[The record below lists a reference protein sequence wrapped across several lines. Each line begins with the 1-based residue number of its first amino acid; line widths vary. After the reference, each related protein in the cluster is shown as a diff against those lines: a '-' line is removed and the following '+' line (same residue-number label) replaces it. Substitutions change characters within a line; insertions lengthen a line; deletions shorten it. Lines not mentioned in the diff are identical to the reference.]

1 MQENNIEIR
10 SAAAPSVSGR
20 KVSGM
25 AVVFNSPSQ
34 VLFEAGRRFVE
45 IILPGA
51 IDEALIQ
58 RSDVKALVDHNRER
72 LLARSKKGRGTLSL
86 GIISTGLYYEFS
98 AANTADGDYTVE
110 MVRRGDIDGS
120 SFSFS
125 VADGGDIWEK
135 RSDGIYLRK
144 IKKISGLYD
153 VTVTASPAYP
163 QTSVGVRGRI
173 GGLPKNGYKK
183 RLHEAAKKA
192 GIPWTPAEKLKA
204 LRDDLDR
211 KTRFYEN

>member
-1 MQENNIEIR
+1 MTDNNREVR

-20 KVSGM
+20 RVSGV
-25 AVVFNSPSQ
+25 AAVFNSPSQ
-34 VLFEAGRRFVE
+34 VLFEGNRRFIE

-72 LLARSKKGRGTLSL
+72 LLARSNKGRGTLSL
-86 GIISTGLYYEFS
+86 RITSTGLLYEFNS
-98 AANTADGDYTVE
+98 PNTADGDFAVE
-110 MVRRGDIDGS
+110 MVRRGDVDGS
-120 SFSFS
+120 SFAFS
-125 VADGGDIWEK
+125 VAEGGDVWEK

-153 VTVTASPAYP
+153 VTITASPAYP
-163 QTSVGVRGRI
+163 ETSVGVRNRI
-173 GGLPKNGYKK
+173 NGKAKDNGYKK
-183 RLHEAAKKA
+183 RLHALAKKA

-204 LRDDLDR
+204 LREELDR
-211 KTRFYEN
+211 KYPNL